1 MEFKKV
7 VYFVKRVNRDE
18 KFKGIGY
25 LIEDNLLI
33 PATSSKGTDYIRVFE
48 NITDRCK
55 PVSKDGNEYK
65 GYVDVIYT
73 DVPVFKSVDHDSD
86 ENKEGSYDV
95 IESISVTFYIWFKYL
110 D

>member
-33 PATSSKGTDYIRVFE
+33 SATSSKGTPPRQRAGEYFYTVF
-48 NITDRCK
+48 D
-55 PVSKDGNEYK
+55 
-65 GYVDVIYT
+65 
-73 DVPVFKSVDHDSD
+73 F
-86 ENKEGSYDV
+86 
-95 IESISVTFYIWFKYL
+95 VTRRRTKTAARK
-110 D
+110 